1 MSDSVL
7 FAELCMHGVWVCGVS
22 GWVGVWVCGC
32 VGCMEVWGVLVC
44 GCVMC
49 GLVGIYVGG
58 VVYRCVG
65 VCMRL
70 CGCVGVC
77 SE

>member
-32 VGCMEVWGVLVC
+32 EGCMNVRVWDVC
-44 GCVMC
+44 MWV
-49 GLVGIYVGG
+49 VGIHVCV

-70 CGCVGVC
+70 C
-77 SE
+77 